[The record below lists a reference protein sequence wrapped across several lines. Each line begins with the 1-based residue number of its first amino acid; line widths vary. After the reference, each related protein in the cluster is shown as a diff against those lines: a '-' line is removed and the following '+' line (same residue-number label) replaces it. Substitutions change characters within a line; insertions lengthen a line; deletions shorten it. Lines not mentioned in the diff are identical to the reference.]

1 MKILCKLS
9 HFLNL
14 FFIAGPLLGPVAV
27 AGEERVD
34 LKNLAQNT
42 SHSSRFATSS
52 GGGGGHERVLP
63 FHHDS
68 SAVVVSE
75 KDKSQPQAHRSRK
88 HQLEFDDFEGFGSS
102 GGPRRSS
109 QTQRT
114 ALNQSRDTVRTKD
127 RRKTNHRHETFFP
140 FGDDGEVGKD
150 PKSENNQAE
159 MKVFH
164 PRRASGAVTTGKE
177 QESVSRDATGDDVVD
192 AAKEDDYYDTVAAG
206 VDDNYED
213 EKIIKPASS
222 SSSSSSATLDS
233 FFDGSRADTSSARA
247 FENRNG
253 VPKAVDD
260 GLKNGAS
267 IHGVHG
273 DRDEQDS
280 NADDEDDDDDED
292 EDDDEEEEDGEASYG
307 EDVLPPS
314 EAFGTFGGR
323 SGDGLKVEEAPYFLV
338 EPQST
343 YVIRSKPAVLK
354 CKAANTLQ
362 IHFKCSG
369 SIKPPPS
376 VEESHVDPH
385 SGVHFQEVTATI
397 SRDLVYE
404 YFGKLPFKCE
414 CHAWS
419 PRGKA
424 VSQPASIVVA
434 YLKKHFDLAE
444 TKIRAEAGEKLE
456 IKCVAPKGYPKPQ
469 ITWQKNNFN
478 ITASPLLTFTTD
490 GNIVIT
496 SVSLQDIGNYTCV
509 AENIAGKRTSEPIEL
524 VVYVNGGWSQ
534 WSAWL
539 ECRCPGKAAQG
550 RKRTRTCSDP
560 IPLYGGAPCVG
571 PNQQKTADCVTCPED
586 TQIITPNGFEDNTLV
601 RRWSSWSSWS
611 SCTSKCTQSRRRV
624 CRTQGI
630 DYYDKALVK
639 HHQQLAALMEDHD
652 EQDSSAYGCH
662 GKDLQTIVCRGG
674 ECKIDDTAS
683 DWIFYLGL
691 GFIVTLCLTFLV
703 FLLHIRHRQKIPT
716 YSITRTSPDQHTYTH
731 EFQKKLTHSSNAP
744 DINIRVNGYEYSN
757 GSTMEAP
764 KMPSQ
769 NVPLL
774 LTRSV
779 SEHHYD
785 EPQFASMQTMQVAS
799 KKDETSNIYSQQKQA
814 GTVSHPHHYHQ
825 YHAVPEQ
832 QNHLQRQMASP
843 AIQSQKGQYRSTESL
858 SAASNTNTSNSTYA
872 IATTDSLDTSSSNEA
887 MYKSNSARQV
897 VTGDGG
903 WLELEHLQTSLS
915 IPEGAIP
922 AALKINVFLAVMY
935 DSKDT
940 ILVENQV
947 THISPTV
954 VCGPAKSN
962 FSKPLIIKVPHCAE
976 DITGWKVSLFYK
988 EEVTNCWKKIA
999 SSENDVPS
1007 PQAYIQLDPHSAY
1020 IMTRK
1025 LGKYILGGESLVPEV
1040 AVTKRLKIVMFGPAR
1055 KPETDFNIRAYVL
1068 EDYPSALEHCTAI
1081 EARLGYFQ
1089 IGQSS
1094 AFHFANSKEAMTLR
1108 INCSGGWTT
1117 VADCAV
1123 QKIPFNHI
1131 WKNMSILHCE
1141 FLLQKLISEMPC
1153 LRLELSAEQENGTKV
1168 LITSVAFS

>member
-1 MKILCKLS
+1 MTVSCKLP
-9 HFLNL
+9 HFLRL
-14 FFIAGPLLGPVAV
+14 YFICIVGLIGVWGLETGDRHRTDV
-27 AGEERVD
+27 
-34 LKNLAQNT
+34 KNLPTA
-42 SHSSRFATSS
+42 
-52 GGGGGHERVLP
+52 LP
-63 FHHDS
+63 FGFEPRKDI
-68 SAVVVSE
+68 AVE
-75 KDKSQPQAHRSRK
+75 QYKSPPYDDNGHGRSTINRHQPQPLRDPFQTDANTGRAHQRELRK
-88 HQLEFDDFEGFGSS
+88 
-102 GGPRRSS
+102 
-109 QTQRT
+109 
-114 ALNQSRDTVRTKD
+114 NVDTLIPLSAEAKD
-127 RRKTNHRHETFFP
+127 GLHAV
-140 FGDDGEVGKD
+140 D
-150 PKSENNQAE
+150 KSENNQAE
-159 MKVFH
+159 MKLSH
-164 PRRASGAVTTGKE
+164 RQRQPGSE
-177 QESVSRDATGDDVVD
+177 ATKVGEGVQKAARMVDDRLPADDDVVD
-192 AAKEDDYYDTVAAG
+192 AAKDEYYDAASREENEG
-206 VDDNYED
+206 DNYED
-213 EKIIKPASS
+213 GKIINSGALDNFFGGKSS
-222 SSSSSSATLDS
+222 SSSD
-233 FFDGSRADTSSARA
+233 
-247 FENRNG
+247 
-253 VPKAVDD
+253 
-260 GLKNGAS
+260 GAS
-267 IHGVHG
+267 GVE
-273 DRDEQDS
+273 DEHRKGSKNVHDYKSGNVEGALES
-280 NADDEDDDDDED
+280 NAQEELDEDDEDDE
-292 EDDDEEEEDGEASYG
+292 EEDDEEEDDSEVSYG

-314 EAFGTFGGR
+314 EAFGTFGGKA
-323 SGDGLKVEEAPYFLV
+323 DGGSKVEEAPYFLV

-376 VEESHVDPH
+376 TEESHVDPH

-424 VSQPASIVVA
+424 VSQPASIIVA
-434 YLKKHFDLAE
+434 YLKKHFELQE
-444 TKIRAEAGEKLE
+444 TRVRAEVGEKLE
-456 IKCVAPKGYPKPQ
+456 VGCVAPKGYPKPQ
-469 ITWQKNNFN
+469 ITWLKNNF
-478 ITASPLLTFTTD
+478 TVTSSSLLTFTTE
-490 GNIVIT
+490 GNIMIT
-496 SVSLQDIGNYTCV
+496 SLSLQDIGNYTCV
-509 AENIAGKRTSEPIEL
+509 AENIAGKRTSESIEL
-524 VVYVNGGWSQ
+524 IVFVNGGWSQ

-539 ECRCPGKAAQG
+539 ECRCPGKPAQG

-586 TQIITPNGFEDNTLV
+586 TQIITPNGFEDNAFV
-601 RRWSSWSSWS
+601 RRWSAWSAWS
-611 SCTSKCTQSRRRV
+611 SCTNKCTQSRRRI
-624 CRTQGI
+624 CRTQNM

-652 EQDSSAYGCH
+652 EQESSAYGCH
-662 GKDLQTIVCRGG
+662 GKDVQTIVCRGG
-674 ECKIDDTAS
+674 ECRIDDTAS

-703 FLLHIRHRQKIPT
+703 FLLHMRHRQKIPT
-716 YSITRTSPDQHTYTH
+716 YSITRTTPDQHTYTH
-731 EFQKKLTHSSNAP
+731 EFQKKLTLASNPP

-764 KMPSQ
+764 KIPSQ
-769 NVPLL
+769 SVPLL
-774 LTRSV
+774 LTRST

-785 EPQFASMQTMQVAS
+785 EPQFNSMQAIQTAN
-799 KKDETSNIYSQQKQA
+799 KDDTGTNVYHQQKA
-814 GTVSHPHHYHQ
+814 GTGVVLQHHYHQ
-825 YHAVPEQ
+825 YHSLEQ
-832 QNHLQRQMASP
+832 SHLQRQITSSP
-843 AIQSQKGQYRSTESL
+843 VVQSQKGQYRSSESL
-858 SAASNTNTSNSTYA
+858 SGTSNTNTSNSTYA
-872 IATTDSLDTSSSNEA
+872 IATTDSLDTSSSSEA

-897 VTGDGG
+897 VTSDGG

-922 AALKINVFLAVMY
+922 TALRINVFLAVMY

-947 THISPTV
+947 THISPTI

-976 DITGWKVSLFYK
+976 DIASWKVSLFYK

-1007 PQAYIQLDPHSAY
+1007 PQAYIQLDQHNAY

-1025 LGKYILGGESLVPEV
+1025 LGKYLLGGESLSPEV
-1040 AVTKRLKIVMFGPAR
+1040 TVTKRLKIVMFGPVR
-1055 KPETDFNIRAYVL
+1055 KPEADFNIRAYVL
-1068 EDYPSALEHCTAI
+1068 EDYPSALEHCSGI
-1081 EARLGYFQ
+1081 ETRLGYFQ

-1094 AFHFANSKEAMTLR
+1094 PFHFANSKEAMTLR

-1117 VADCAV
+1117 ATECSM

-1131 WKNMSILHCE
+1131 WKNMAILHCE
-1141 FLLQKLISEMPC
+1141 FLLHKLTDEMPC
-1153 LRLELSAEQENGTKV
+1153 LRLELAAEQDNGAKV

>member
-1 MKILCKLS
+1 MNVSCKLP
-9 HFLNL
+9 HFLQL
-14 FFIAGPLLGPVAV
+14 YFICFVGMVGVWTLETKDHHRTDVLHLPTA
-27 AGEERVD
+27 
-34 LKNLAQNT
+34 
-42 SHSSRFATSS
+42 
-52 GGGGGHERVLP
+52 LP
-63 FHHDS
+63 FGFES
-68 SAVVVSE
+68 R
-75 KDKSQPQAHRSRK
+75 KDTALEQYKSPSFDDNGHRRSTFNRHQSQPHPNPFQIDAK
-88 HQLEFDDFEGFGSS
+88 YGKAQ
-102 GGPRRSS
+102 
-109 QTQRT
+109 QRE
-114 ALNQSRDTVRTKD
+114 LHKNYDTLIPLAVEAKD
-127 RRKTNHRHETFFP
+127 ELHNA
-140 FGDDGEVGKD
+140 D
-150 PKSENNQAE
+150 KSENNQAE
-159 MKVFH
+159 MKLSHRHHQPGSEDMKVAEGVQKAARMLDDRL
-164 PRRASGAVTTGKE
+164 PV
-177 QESVSRDATGDDVVD
+177 DDDVVD
-192 AAKEDDYYDTVAAG
+192 AAKDEYYDAASREENEG
-206 VDDNYED
+206 DNYED
-213 EKIIKPASS
+213 GKIINS
-222 SSSSSSATLDS
+222 
-233 FFDGSRADTSSARA
+233 G
-247 FENRNG
+247 
-253 VPKAVDD
+253 AVDNFF
-260 GLKNGAS
+260 GGKSTSPSSGAS
-267 IHGVHG
+267 GAEGEYRKGSKNVHDYKSG
-273 DRDEQDS
+273 NTEGALES
-280 NADDEDDDDDED
+280 NAQEELDED
-292 EDDDEEEEDGEASYG
+292 EEGDEDEEDEEEDDSEVSYG

-314 EAFGTFGGR
+314 EAFGTFGGKA
-323 SGDGLKVEEAPYFLV
+323 DGGSKVEETPYFLV

-376 VEESHVDPH
+376 IEESHVDPH

-424 VSQPASIVVA
+424 VSQPASIIVA
-434 YLKKHFDLAE
+434 YLKKNFELQE
-444 TKIRAEAGEKLE
+444 TKMRAEVGEKLE
-456 IKCVAPKGYPKPQ
+456 IKCIAPKGYPKPQ
-469 ITWQKNNFN
+469 ITWLKNNFTVSSN
-478 ITASPLLTFTTD
+478 PLLSFTTD

-496 SVSLQDIGNYTCV
+496 SLNLQDIGNYTCI
-509 AENIAGKRTSEPIEL
+509 AENIAGKRTSESIEL
-524 VVYVNGGWSQ
+524 IVFVNGGWSQ

-539 ECRCPGKAAQG
+539 ECRCPGKPAQG

-586 TQIITPNGFEDNTLV
+586 TQIITPNGFEDNAFV
-601 RRWSSWSSWS
+601 RRWSAWSAWS
-611 SCTSKCTQSRRRV
+611 SCTNKCTQSRRRI
-624 CRTQGI
+624 CRTQNM

-652 EQDSSAYGCH
+652 EQESSAYGCH
-662 GKDLQTIVCRGG
+662 GKDVQTIVCRGG
-674 ECKIDDTAS
+674 ECRIDDTAS

-703 FLLHIRHRQKIPT
+703 FLLHMRHRQKIPT
-716 YSITRTSPDQHTYTH
+716 YSITRTTPDQHTYTH
-731 EFQKKLTHSSNAP
+731 EFQKKLTLSSNPP

-764 KMPSQ
+764 KIPSQ
-769 NVPLL
+769 SVPLL
-774 LTRSV
+774 LTRST

-785 EPQFASMQTMQVAS
+785 EPQFNSMQAIQTAN
-799 KKDETSNIYSQQKQA
+799 KDDTGTNVYNQQKVGSGVVLQ
-814 GTVSHPHHYHQ
+814 HHYHQ
-825 YHAVPEQ
+825 YHSLEQ
-832 QNHLQRQMASP
+832 SHLQRQITSSP
-843 AIQSQKGQYRSTESL
+843 AVQSQKGQYRSSESL
-858 SAASNTNTSNSTYA
+858 SGTSNTNTSNSTYA
-872 IATTDSLDTSSSNEA
+872 IATTDSLDTSSSSEA

-897 VTGDGG
+897 VTSEGG

-922 AALKINVFLAVMY
+922 TALRINVFLAVMY

-947 THISPTV
+947 THISPTI

-976 DITGWKVSLFYK
+976 DIASWKVSLFYK

-1007 PQAYIQLDPHSAY
+1007 PQAYIQLDQHNAY

-1025 LGKYILGGESLVPEV
+1025 LGKYLLGGESLASEV
-1040 AVTKRLKIVMFGPAR
+1040 IVTKRLKIVMFGPVR
-1055 KPETDFNIRAYVL
+1055 KPEADFNIRAYVL
-1068 EDYPSALEHCTAI
+1068 EDYPSALEHCSGI
-1081 EARLGYFQ
+1081 ETRLGYFQ

-1094 AFHFANSKEAMTLR
+1094 PFHFANSKEAMTLR

-1117 VADCAV
+1117 AAECSA

-1131 WKNMSILHCE
+1131 WKNMAILHCE
-1141 FLLQKLISEMPC
+1141 FLLHKLTDEMPC
-1153 LRLELSAEQENGTKV
+1153 LRLELSAEQDNGAKV

>member
-1 MKILCKLS
+1 MKLPCKLP
-9 HFLNL
+9 HFLKV
-14 FFIAGPLLGPVAV
+14 FFTTIAVLAV
-27 AGEERVD
+27 AGRLVAAKEKNGEAV
-34 LKNLAQNT
+34 KNLPENVSHLSRTTAPHQNIGV
-42 SHSSRFATSS
+42 A
-52 GGGGGHERVLP
+52 
-63 FHHDS
+63 
-68 SAVVVSE
+68 
-75 KDKSQPQAHRSRK
+75 KDKTLQSPADRHLSKNHPSRLK
-88 HQLEFDDFEGFGSS
+88 AQFTIDDFDGFFQSAEIHRQGS
-102 GGPRRSS
+102 
-109 QTQRT
+109 QRT
-114 ALNQSRDTVRTKD
+114 TFNPSKR
-127 RRKTNHRHETFFP
+127 NHQDAHLLPYAADASLTP
-140 FGDDGEVGKD
+140 T
-150 PKSENNQAE
+150 KSENNQPEA
-159 MKVFH
+159 KLS
-164 PRRASGAVTTGKE
+164 RQKLKDGKMLVNDE
-177 QESVSRDATGDDVVD
+177 DYDVVD
-192 AAKEDDYYDTVAAG
+192 AAKDDYYDTSAVG
-206 VDDNYED
+206 GGDNYED
-213 EKIIKPASS
+213 GKIINPAS
-222 SSSSSSATLDS
+222 LDS
-233 FFDGSRADTSSARA
+233 LFDMKGPNEHRS
-247 FENRNG
+247 G
-253 VPKAVDD
+253 VDV
-260 GLKNGAS
+260 KNG
-267 IHGVHG
+267 GLHG
-273 DRDEQDS
+273 DDQTPDS
-280 NADDEDDDDDED
+280 VGDDDDDEDDDDDDDDEG
-292 EDDDEEEEDGEASYG
+292 EDDDGEVSYG

-314 EAFGTFGGR
+314 EAFDSFGGR
-323 SGDGLKVEEAPYFLV
+323 PAGGGGGVRVEEAPYFLV

-343 YVIRSKPAVLK
+343 FVLRSKPASLK

-376 VEESHVDPH
+376 FEESHVDPH
-385 SGVHFQEVTATI
+385 SGVHFQEVTAII

-404 YFGKLPFKCE
+404 YFGKQPFRCE

-424 VSQPASIVVA
+424 VSQPASIMVA
-434 YLKKHFDLAE
+434 YLKKHFDNPE

-456 IKCVAPKGYPKPQ
+456 IKCVAPKGYPKPE
-469 ITWQKNNFN
+469 ITWLKNNFT
-478 ITASPLLTFTTD
+478 ITASPMLTFTTE

-496 SVSLQDIGNYTCV
+496 GVNLQDIGNYTCV
-509 AENIAGKRTSEPIEL
+509 AENIAGKRTSESIE
-524 VVYVNGGWSQ
+524 VIVYVNGGWSQ

-560 IPLYGGAPCVG
+560 IPLYGGSPCIG

-586 TQIITPNGFEDNTLV
+586 TQIITPNGFEDNTFV
-601 RRWSSWSSWS
+601 RRWSAWSAWS
-611 SCTSKCTQSRRRV
+611 SCTNKCTQSRRRV
-624 CRTQGI
+624 CHTQGI

-639 HHQQLAALMEDHD
+639 RHQQLAALMEDHD

-703 FLLHIRHRQKIPT
+703 FLVHMRHRQKLPT
-716 YSITRTSPDQHTYTH
+716 YSITRTSPDQHHTYTH
-731 EFQKKLTHSSNAP
+731 EFQKKLTHSSNPP

-764 KMPSQ
+764 KIPSQ

-785 EPQFASMQTMQVAS
+785 EPQFTSAQTIQASMKEKPNNV
-799 KKDETSNIYSQQKQA
+799 YLQQLKQQSFDS
-814 GTVSHPHHYHQ
+814 VPHNHYQHHHQ
-825 YHAVPEQ
+825 CHSLEQ
-832 QNHLQRQMASP
+832 QGHLQRQMASP
-843 AIQSQKGQYRSTESL
+843 ATPSQKGQYRSSESL
-858 SAASNTNTSNSTYA
+858 SATSATNTSNSTYA
-872 IATTDSLDTSSSNEA
+872 IATTDSVDTSSSSNEA

-915 IPEGAIP
+915 IPEGALP
-922 AALKINVFLAVMY
+922 TALKINVFLAVMY

-954 VCGPAKSN
+954 VCGPTKSN

-976 DITGWKVSLFYK
+976 DIAGWKVSLFYK

-1007 PQAYIQLDPHSAY
+1007 PQAYIQLDPNSAY

-1025 LGKYILGGESLVPEV
+1025 LGKYILGGESLAPEV

-1055 KPETDFNIRAYVL
+1055 KPETDFPIRVYVL
-1068 EDYPSALEHCTAI
+1068 EDYPSALEHCKAI
-1081 EARLGYFQ
+1081 EGRLGYFQ

-1108 INCSGGWTT
+1108 INCSGGWSA
-1117 VADCAV
+1117 VADGAV

-1141 FLLQKLISEMPC
+1141 FLLQKLADEMPC
-1153 LRLELSAEQENGTKV
+1153 LRLELAAEQDNGTKV

>member
-1 MKILCKLS
+1 LY
-9 HFLNL
+9 
-14 FFIAGPLLGPVAV
+14 FICVVGLAWTGGLDGKEHRAT
-27 AGEERVD
+27 ERD
-34 LKNLAQNT
+34 AKNLSTILPFGVPARKDTALEQYK
-42 SHSSRFATSS
+42 SPPFDGHSQRQAPFNRQRASQHPFNPE
-52 GGGGGHERVLP
+52 HER
-63 FHHDS
+63 
-68 SAVVVSE
+68 E
-75 KDKSQPQAHRSRK
+75 SRK
-88 HQLEFDDFEGFGSS
+88 YHD
-102 GGPRRSS
+102 
-109 QTQRT
+109 
-114 ALNQSRDTVRTKD
+114 ALIPLPAQS
-127 RRKTNHRHETFFP
+127 
-140 FGDDGEVGKD
+140 
-150 PKSENNQAE
+150 KSELHVVRKSTANKQAE
-159 MKVFH
+159 MKLA
-164 PRRASGAVTTGKE
+164 PRQRPEGDAVE
-177 QESVSRDATGDDVVD
+177 QRDGTEKAARMLDERLPGIRDDDVVD
-192 AAKEDDYYDTVAAG
+192 AAKDAYYDAPTREDSEG
-206 VDDNYED
+206 DNYDED
-213 EKIIKPASS
+213 GKIINSDTLDNIFGIKSAG
-222 SSSSSSATLDS
+222 SATTGSEFEQHLVKGAKS
-233 FFDGSRADTSSARA
+233 RHDGYEIENAKGAR
-247 FENRNG
+247 ES
-253 VPKAVDD
+253 
-260 GLKNGAS
+260 NGAEEL
-267 IHGVHG
+267 
-273 DRDEQDS
+273 DE
-280 NADDEDDDDDED
+280 DDED
-292 EDDDEEEEDGEASYG
+292 EEEDEEEEDDENDSEVSYG

-314 EAFGTFGGR
+314 EAFGTFGESTAG
-323 SGDGLKVEEAPYFLV
+323 GLKVEEAPYFLV

-376 VEESHVDPH
+376 IEESHVDPH

-434 YLKKHFDLAE
+434 YLKKNFELMD
-444 TKIRAEAGEKLE
+444 TRIRAEAGEKLE
-456 IKCVAPKGYPKPQ
+456 IKCIPPKGYPKPQ
-469 ITWQKNNFN
+469 ITWLKNNF
-478 ITASPLLTFTTD
+478 TVTSSPLLTFTAE

-496 SVSLQDIGNYTCV
+496 SLNLQDIGNYTCV
-509 AENIAGKRTSEPIEL
+509 AENIAGKRTSDPIEL
-524 VVYVNGGWSQ
+524 IVYVNGGWSQ

-539 ECRCPGKAAQG
+539 ECRCPGKPAQG

-571 PNQQKTADCVTCPED
+571 PNQQKTADCVTCP
-586 TQIITPNGFEDNTLV
+586 V
-601 RRWSSWSSWS
+601 RRWSAWSAWS
-611 SCTSKCTQSRRRV
+611 SCSNKCTQSRRRI
-624 CRTQGI
+624 CRTQNI

-652 EQDSSAYGCH
+652 EQESSAYGCH
-662 GKDLQTIVCRGG
+662 GKDVQTIVCRGG

-703 FLLHIRHRQKIPT
+703 FLLHMRHRQKLPT
-716 YSITRTSPDQHTYTH
+716 YSITRTTPDQHTYTH
-731 EFQKKLTHSSNAP
+731 EFQKKLTLSSNPP

-764 KMPSQ
+764 KAPSQ

-774 LTRSV
+774 LTRST

-785 EPQFASMQTMQVAS
+785 EPQFNSMQTNQPPS
-799 KKDETSNIYSQQKQA
+799 KDGSGGVYNQQKLTGVVLQ
-814 GTVSHPHHYHQ
+814 HHYHQ
-825 YHAVPEQ
+825 YHSLE
-832 QNHLQRQMASP
+832 QNHLQRQIASSP
-843 AIQSQKGQYRSTESL
+843 IAQSQK
-858 SAASNTNTSNSTYA
+858 AISTYA
-872 IATTDSLDTSSSNEA
+872 IATTDSLDTSSSSEA

-897 VTGDGG
+897 VTSDGG
-903 WLELEHLQTSLS
+903 WLEMEHLQTSLS

-922 AALKINVFLAVMY
+922 TALRINVFLAVMY

-947 THISPTV
+947 THISPTI

-976 DITGWKVSLFYK
+976 DIASWKVSLFYK

-1007 PQAYIQLDPHSAY
+1007 PQAYIQLDQQNAY

-1025 LGKYILGGESLVPEV
+1025 LGKYLLGGESLTPEV
-1040 AVTKRLKIVMFGPAR
+1040 NVTKRLKIVMFGPAR
-1055 KPETDFNIRAYVL
+1055 QPEADFTIRAYVL
-1068 EDYPSALEHCTAI
+1068 EDYPSALEHCSGVET
-1081 EARLGYFQ
+1081 RLGYFQ

-1094 AFHFANSKEAMTLR
+1094 PFPFANSKEAMTLR

-1117 VADCAV
+1117 AAECSV

-1131 WKNMSILHCE
+1131 WKNMSILNCE
-1141 FLLQKLISEMPC
+1141 FLLHKLTDEMPC
-1153 LRLELSAEQENGTKV
+1153 LRLELAVEQDNGAKV

>member
-1 MKILCKLS
+1 MNVSCKLP
-9 HFLNL
+9 HFLQL
-14 FFIAGPLLGPVAV
+14 YFICIVGLIGVWGLETGDHRRTDV
-27 AGEERVD
+27 
-34 LKNLAQNT
+34 KNLPTA
-42 SHSSRFATSS
+42 
-52 GGGGGHERVLP
+52 LP
-63 FHHDS
+63 FGVEIRKAT
-68 SAVVVSE
+68 AVEQYKSPSF
-75 KDKSQPQAHRSRK
+75 DDNGHGRSTINRHQSQPLRNPIQADAKSGRAHQREPRK
-88 HQLEFDDFEGFGSS
+88 NFDTLIPLSEE
-102 GGPRRSS
+102 
-109 QTQRT
+109 
-114 ALNQSRDTVRTKD
+114 AKD
-127 RRKTNHRHETFFP
+127 ELHAV
-140 FGDDGEVGKD
+140 D
-150 PKSENNQAE
+150 KSENNQAE
-159 MKVFH
+159 MKLSH
-164 PRRASGAVTTGKE
+164 HRRQPGREVTKVDEGDQKAARM
-177 QESVSRDATGDDVVD
+177 VDDRLPVDDDVVD
-192 AAKEDDYYDTVAAG
+192 ATKDEYYDAASKEENEG
-206 VDDNYED
+206 DNYED
-213 EKIIKPASS
+213 GKIINSGALDNFFGGKSTSS
-222 SSSSSSATLDS
+222 S
-233 FFDGSRADTSSARA
+233 
-247 FENRNG
+247 
-253 VPKAVDD
+253 
-260 GLKNGAS
+260 NGAS
-267 IHGVHG
+267 GVE
-273 DRDEQDS
+273 DEHRKGSKNVHDYKRGNTEGAVES
-280 NADDEDDDDDED
+280 NAQEELDEDDE
-292 EDDDEEEEDGEASYG
+292 DDEEEEDEEEDDSEVSYG

-314 EAFGTFGGR
+314 EAFGTFGGKA
-323 SGDGLKVEEAPYFLV
+323 DGASKVEEAPYFLV

-376 VEESHVDPH
+376 TEESHVDPH

-424 VSQPASIVVA
+424 VSQPASIIVA
-434 YLKKHFDLAE
+434 YLKKNFELQE
-444 TKIRAEAGEKLE
+444 TRIRAEVGEKLE
-456 IKCVAPKGYPKPQ
+456 IRCVAPKGYPKPQ
-469 ITWQKNNFN
+469 VTWLKNNF
-478 ITASPLLTFTTD
+478 TVTSSSLLTFTTE

-496 SVSLQDIGNYTCV
+496 SLNLQDIGNYTCV
-509 AENIAGKRTSEPIEL
+509 AENIAGKRTSESIEL
-524 VVYVNGGWSQ
+524 IVFVNGGWSQ

-539 ECRCPGKAAQG
+539 ECRCPGKPAQG

-586 TQIITPNGFEDNTLV
+586 TQIITPNGFEDNAFV
-601 RRWSSWSSWS
+601 RRWSAWSAWS
-611 SCTSKCTQSRRRV
+611 SCTNKCTQSRRRI
-624 CRTQGI
+624 CRTQNM

-639 HHQQLAALMEDHD
+639 HHQQLAALMEDHN
-652 EQDSSAYGCH
+652 EQESSAYGCH
-662 GKDLQTIVCRGG
+662 GKDVQTIVCRGG
-674 ECKIDDTAS
+674 ECRIDDTAS

-703 FLLHIRHRQKIPT
+703 FLLHMRHRQKIPT
-716 YSITRTSPDQHTYTH
+716 YSITRTTPDQHTYTH
-731 EFQKKLTHSSNAP
+731 EFQKKLTLTSNPP

-764 KMPSQ
+764 KIPSQ
-769 NVPLL
+769 SVPLL
-774 LTRSV
+774 LTRST

-785 EPQFASMQTMQVAS
+785 EPQFNSMQAIQTS
-799 KKDETSNIYSQQKQA
+799 NKDEPGTNVYHQQKA
-814 GTVSHPHHYHQ
+814 GTGVVLQHHYHQ
-825 YHAVPEQ
+825 YHSLEQ
-832 QNHLQRQMASP
+832 SHLQRQITSSP
-843 AIQSQKGQYRSTESL
+843 AIQSQKGQYRSSESL
-858 SAASNTNTSNSTYA
+858 SGTSNTNTSNSTYA
-872 IATTDSLDTSSSNEA
+872 IATTDSLDTSSSSEA

-897 VTGDGG
+897 VTSDGG

-922 AALKINVFLAVMY
+922 TALRINVFLAVMY

-947 THISPTV
+947 THISPTI

-976 DITGWKVSLFYK
+976 DIASWKVSLFYK

-1007 PQAYIQLDPHSAY
+1007 PQAYIQLDQHNAY

-1025 LGKYILGGESLVPEV
+1025 LGKYLLGGESLSPEV
-1040 AVTKRLKIVMFGPAR
+1040 TVTKRLKIVMFGPVR
-1055 KPETDFNIRAYVL
+1055 KPEADFNIRAYVL
-1068 EDYPSALEHCTAI
+1068 EDYPSALEHCSGI
-1081 EARLGYFQ
+1081 ETRLGYFQ

-1094 AFHFANSKEAMTLR
+1094 PFHFANSKEAMTLR

-1117 VADCAV
+1117 ATECSI

-1131 WKNMSILHCE
+1131 WKNMAILHCE
-1141 FLLQKLISEMPC
+1141 FLLHKLTDEMPC
-1153 LRLELSAEQENGTKV
+1153 LRLELGAEQDNGAKV

>member
-1 MKILCKLS
+1 MTGPCRLPYFLQLYFICTVGLASPGGLETKEHRRSDYPEHVSAALPRKDTALEQYKSPPFDGNSQRQSPFNRQAHLPPDAGNRWDVPFNPAPDRESRKS
-9 HFLNL
+9 HESL
-14 FFIAGPLLGPVAV
+14 
-27 AGEERVD
+27 
-34 LKNLAQNT
+34 
-42 SHSSRFATSS
+42 
-52 GGGGGHERVLP
+52 VLP
-63 FHHDS
+63 FATVPKGELH
-68 SAVVVSE
+68 AV
-75 KDKSQPQAHRSRK
+75 R
-88 HQLEFDDFEGFGSS
+88 
-102 GGPRRSS
+102 
-109 QTQRT
+109 
-114 ALNQSRDTVRTKD
+114 
-127 RRKTNHRHETFFP
+127 
-140 FGDDGEVGKD
+140 
-150 PKSENNQAE
+150 KSENNHAE
-159 MKVFH
+159 MKLA
-164 PRRASGAVTTGKE
+164 PRQRPGSDVIEKRDDDDDDDGDGDGAQKPARMLDDRRPV
-177 QESVSRDATGDDVVD
+177 RDDDVVD
-192 AAKEDDYYDTVAAG
+192 AAKDEYYDAPTREEHEG
-206 VDDNYED
+206 DNYED
-213 EKIIKPASS
+213 GKIINSG
-222 SSSSSSATLDS
+222 TLDNIFAGKS
-233 FFDGSRADTSSARA
+233 NGPTSGTVIEHPKGSASVRGSKV
-247 FENRNG
+247 G
-253 VPKAVDD
+253 KAL
-260 GLKNGAS
+260 GGAAESNGAEE
-267 IHGVHG
+267 V
-273 DRDEQDS
+273 
-280 NADDEDDDDDED
+280 DEDDE
-292 EDDDEEEEDGEASYG
+292 EDEEEEEEEEEEDENDSEVSYG

-314 EAFGTFGGR
+314 EAFGTFGERTG
-323 SGDGLKVEEAPYFLV
+323 GGLKVEEAPYFLV
-338 EPQST
+338 EPQNT

-376 VEESHVDPH
+376 IEESHVDPH

-434 YLKKHFDLAE
+434 YLKKNFDLMD
-444 TKIRAEAGEKLE
+444 TRIRAEAGEKLE
-456 IKCVAPKGYPKPQ
+456 IKCMAPKGYPKPQ
-469 ITWQKNNFN
+469 ITWLKNNF
-478 ITASPLLTFTTD
+478 TVTSSPLLTFTAE

-496 SVSLQDIGNYTCV
+496 SLNLQDIGNYTCV
-509 AENIAGKRTSEPIEL
+509 AENIAGKRISEPIEL
-524 VVYVNGGWSQ
+524 IVYVNGGWSQ

-539 ECRCPGKAAQG
+539 ECRCPGKPAQG

-586 TQIITPNGFEDNTLV
+586 TQIITPNGFEDNAFV
-601 RRWSSWSSWS
+601 RRWSSWSAWS
-611 SCTSKCTQSRRRV
+611 ACSNKCTQSRRRT
-624 CRTQGI
+624 CRTQNI

-652 EQDSSAYGCH
+652 EQESSAYGCH
-662 GKDLQTIVCRGG
+662 GKDVQTIVCRGG

-703 FLLHIRHRQKIPT
+703 FLLHMRHRQKLPT
-716 YSITRTSPDQHTYTH
+716 YSITRTTPDQHTYTH
-731 EFQKKLTHSSNAP
+731 EFQKKLTLSSNPP

-764 KMPSQ
+764 KVPSQ

-774 LTRSV
+774 LTRST

-785 EPQFASMQTMQVAS
+785 EPQFNSMQPNQALN
-799 KKDETSNIYSQQKQA
+799 KDGSAGVYNQQKLA
-814 GTVSHPHHYHQ
+814 GVILQHHYHQ
-825 YHAVPEQ
+825 YHSLEQ
-832 QNHLQRQMASP
+832 SHLQRQIASSP
-843 AIQSQKGQYRSTESL
+843 IAQSQKGQYRSSESL
-858 SAASNTNTSNSTYA
+858 SGTSNTNTSISTYA
-872 IATTDSLDTSSSNEA
+872 IATTDSLDTSSSSEA
-887 MYKSNSARQV
+887 MYKSNSVRQV
-897 VTGDGG
+897 VTSDGG
-903 WLELEHLQTSLS
+903 WLEMEHLQTSLS

-922 AALKINVFLAVMY
+922 AALRINVFLAVMY

-947 THISPTV
+947 THISPTI

-962 FSKPLIIKVPHCAE
+962 FTKPLIIKVPHCAE
-976 DITGWKVSLFYK
+976 DIGSWKVSLFYK

-1007 PQAYIQLDPHSAY
+1007 PQAYIQLDQHNAY

-1025 LGKYILGGESLVPEV
+1025 LGKYLLGGESLTPEV
-1040 AVTKRLKIVMFGPAR
+1040 NVTKRLKIVMFGPAR
-1055 KPETDFNIRAYVL
+1055 KPEADFNIRAYVL
-1068 EDYPSALEHCTAI
+1068 EDYPSALEHCSGI
-1081 EARLGYFQ
+1081 ETRLGYFQ

-1094 AFHFANSKEAMTLR
+1094 PFHFANNKEAMTLR

-1117 VADCAV
+1117 AAECAV

-1131 WKNMSILHCE
+1131 WKNMSILNCE
-1141 FLLQKLISEMPC
+1141 FLLHKLTDEMPC
-1153 LRLELSAEQENGTKV
+1153 LRLELAVEQDNGAKV

>member
-1 MKILCKLS
+1 MNVSRKLP
-9 HFLNL
+9 HFLQL
-14 FFIAGPLLGPVAV
+14 YFICIVGLIGAV
-27 AGEERVD
+27 GLEI
-34 LKNLAQNT
+34 KNHPRTDVKNVSTAFPFTFEPRKDTALEQYKSPPFDDN
-42 SHSSRFATSS
+42 
-52 GGGGGHERVLP
+52 GHRRSTLNR
-63 FHHDS
+63 HR
-68 SAVVVSE
+68 
-75 KDKSQPQAHRSRK
+75 SQPISHQTDAKSGRASFSPANDQREPRK
-88 HQLEFDDFEGFGSS
+88 NYDTLIPLSVEAKDGSIH
-102 GGPRRSS
+102 
-109 QTQRT
+109 
-114 ALNQSRDTVRTKD
+114 AVD
-127 RRKTNHRHETFFP
+127 
-140 FGDDGEVGKD
+140 
-150 PKSENNQAE
+150 KSENNHAE
-159 MKVFH
+159 MKLSQRH
-164 PRRASGAVTTGKE
+164 HRPASGVLKVGEDVQKSARMLDDRFPV
-177 QESVSRDATGDDVVD
+177 DDDVVD
-192 AAKEDDYYDTVAAG
+192 AAKDEYYDTPTG
-206 VDDNYED
+206 EEHEGDNYED
-213 EKIIKPASS
+213 GKIINSGALDNFFGGKSTASS
-222 SSSSSSATLDS
+222 S
-233 FFDGSRADTSSARA
+233 
-247 FENRNG
+247 
-253 VPKAVDD
+253 
-260 GLKNGAS
+260 GAS
-267 IHGVHG
+267 GAEGEYRKGSKTVHG
-273 DRDEQDS
+273 YKSGKSEGAQES
-280 NADDEDDDDDED
+280 NAQEELDEED
-292 EDDDEEEEDGEASYG
+292 EDVEDEEEDDEEDDSEVSYG

-323 SGDGLKVEEAPYFLV
+323 TEGGLKVEEAPYFLV

-376 VEESHVDPH
+376 IEESHVDPH

-424 VSQPASIVVA
+424 VSQPASIIVA
-434 YLKKHFDLAE
+434 YLKKNFELQD
-444 TKIRAEAGEKLE
+444 TRIRAEIGEKLE

-469 ITWQKNNFN
+469 ITWLKNNIT
-478 ITASPLLTFTTD
+478 ITASSLLTFTTE

-496 SVSLQDIGNYTCV
+496 SVNLQDIGNYSCV

-524 VVYVNGGWSQ
+524 IVYVNGGWSQ
-534 WSAWL
+534 WSTWL
-539 ECRCPGKAAQG
+539 ECRCPGKPAQG

-571 PNQQKTADCVTCPED
+571 PNQQKTVDCVTCPED
-586 TQIITPNGFEDNTLV
+586 TQIITPNGFEDNAFV
-601 RRWSSWSSWS
+601 RRWSGWSAWS
-611 SCTSKCTQSRRRV
+611 SCTKQCTQSRRRI
-624 CRTQGI
+624 CRTQNV

-652 EQDSSAYGCH
+652 EQESSAYGCH
-662 GKDLQTIVCRGG
+662 GKDVQTIVCRGG
-674 ECKIDDTAS
+674 ECRIDDTAS

-703 FLLHIRHRQKIPT
+703 FLLHMRHRQKLPT

-731 EFQKKLTHSSNAP
+731 EFQKKLTLSSNPP

-764 KMPSQ
+764 KIPSQ

-774 LTRSV
+774 LTRST

-785 EPQFASMQTMQVAS
+785 EPQFNSMQAIQAAN
-799 KKDETSNIYSQQKQA
+799 KDDSGMNVYNQQKAATGVVLQ
-814 GTVSHPHHYHQ
+814 HHYHQ
-825 YHAVPEQ
+825 YHSLEQ
-832 QNHLQRQMASP
+832 SHLQRQITAASP
-843 AIQSQKGQYRSTESL
+843 IATQSQKGQYRSSESL
-858 SAASNTNTSNSTYA
+858 SGTSNTNTSNSTYA
-872 IATTDSLDTSSSNEA
+872 IATTDSLDTSSSSEA

-897 VTGDGG
+897 VTSEGG
-903 WLELEHLQTSLS
+903 WLELEHLHTSLS

-922 AALKINVFLAVMY
+922 TALRINVFLAVMY

-947 THISPTV
+947 THISPTI

-976 DITGWKVSLFYK
+976 DIASWKVSLFYK

-1007 PQAYIQLDPHSAY
+1007 PQAYIQLDQHNAY

-1025 LGKYILGGESLVPEV
+1025 LGKYLLGGESLAPEV
-1040 AVTKRLKIVMFGPAR
+1040 NVTKRLKIVMFGPVR
-1055 KPETDFNIRAYVL
+1055 KPEADFNIRAYVL
-1068 EDYPSALEHCTAI
+1068 EDYPSALEHCSGI
-1081 EARLGYFQ
+1081 ETRLGYFQ

-1094 AFHFANSKEAMTLR
+1094 PFHFANSKEAMTLR

-1117 VADCAV
+1117 AAECSL

-1131 WKNMSILHCE
+1131 WKNMAILHCE
-1141 FLLQKLISEMPC
+1141 FLLHKLTDEMPC
-1153 LRLELSAEQENGTKV
+1153 LRLELAAEQDNGAKV